1 MIDEASD
8 RALQI
13 DAGATTPTSRMFEFV
28 AGGLVLAVVS
38 FAVVVYAAYHGWYLQ
53 DLSRDWAYAGV
64 GYGFLFYSLGAFI
77 FAYGWQG
84 GDTMKALRL
93 GFFICAATLVAIVA
107 LIMLLKLRADA
118 AARGAGAVAAGSKA
132 DFDGASLLHTAGSML
147 LPAREEEAQPQLPL
161 PRDGP
166 LFQMVCRGCGLSF
179 APAPPSAKCP
189 HCGSPALSPELR
201 P

>member
-38 FAVVVYAAYHGWYLQ
+38 FAVVVYAAYHGWYSH

-118 AARGAGAVAAGSKA
+118 AARGAGAVASEARA

-147 LPAREEEAQPQLPL
+147 LPAREEEAQPQLP
-161 PRDGP
+161 RAGP
-166 LFQMVCRGCGLSF
+166 LFQIICRGCGLSF
-179 APAPPSAKCP
+179 APAPPAALCP
-189 HCGSPALSPELR
+189 HCGTAALSPELH

>member
-13 DAGATTPTSRMFEFV
+13 DAGVATPTSRMFEFV

-93 GFFICAATLVAIVA
+93 GFYICAATLVAIVA
-107 LIMLLKLRADA
+107 IIMLLKLRADA
-118 AARGAGAVAAGSKA
+118 AAKGAGAVASGARA
-132 DFDGASLLHTAGSML
+132 DLDGASLLHTAGSML
-147 LPAREEEAQPQLPL
+147 LPAREEEPEELPL
-161 PRDGP
+161 DDG
-166 LFQMVCRGCGLSF
+166 LFQMLCSGCGLSF
-179 APAPPSAKCP
+179 APAPPAASCP
-189 HCGSPALSPELR
+189 HCGTPALSPELR